1 MRIKEST
8 VRDPA
13 QRSESQYPIFYR
25 AEAYRLKIKKKHG
38 CQQSCKSCTPWRR
51 TQIL

>member
-25 AEAYRLKIKKKHG
+25 AEAYRLKIKKNMGANKVANRVLRDEEH
-38 CQQSCKSCTPWRR
+38 KF
-51 TQIL
+51 